1 MEYPSLDTPT
11 AGALRFN
18 TDSNQLE
25 IYDGNQWTGILATS
39 PERQTGGCRGL
50 LNLGCSGPNNGGINI
65 IDYINI
71 ASTGNATDF
80 GDDHVESYG
89 SKFGAGAGSRTR
101 AVWTGSYNP
110 ATPSCIRYNTIATLG
125 NSQDF
130 GDMSYASAFCAST
143 SNQTRNIIM
152 GGDNRPSSPSALNTI
167 SYFTIAQ
174 TGNSVDFGDAAYT
187 TKFGRGCSS
196 PTRGIFMGGYNPV
209 GVTDMNYITISTT
222 GNAAD
227 FGDLQYATAAPMSA
241 SNAVRGYTIGGK
253 DASNNRMDDVSQFT
267 IATLGNAV
275 SFSTLGRDQSGGE
288 AVTSPTRLAACGG
301 SGSSWF
307 TKIDY
312 IQIMSD
318 GNWIDFGDLTDDAG
332 NMGGTS
338 NGHGGL

>member
-18 TDSNQLE
+18 TDSGQLE

-39 PERQTGGCRGL
+39 PELQTGGCRGL

-71 ASTGNATDF
+71 SSTGNASDF

-89 SKFGAGAGSRTR
+89 SKFAAGAGSRTR

-110 ATPSCIRYNTIATLG
+110 ATPSCIRYNTIASTG
-125 NSQDF
+125 NAIDF
-130 GDMSYASAFCAST
+130 GDMSYAAAFCAAA

-227 FGDLQYATAAPMSA
+227 FGDLKYATAGPMSA

-307 TKIDY
+307 TNIDY

-318 GNWIDFGDLTDDAG
+318 GNWMDFGDLTDDAG